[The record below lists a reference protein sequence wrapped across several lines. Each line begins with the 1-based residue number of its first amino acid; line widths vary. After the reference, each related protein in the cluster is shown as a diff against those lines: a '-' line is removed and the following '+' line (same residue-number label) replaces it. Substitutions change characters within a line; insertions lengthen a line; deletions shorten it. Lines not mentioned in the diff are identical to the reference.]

1 MGMQGQTTGSRLL
14 PGLRFGLLFAAALV
28 VRLALVPVPGHNGDV
43 SVMSGW
49 AGNLA
54 SYGPSTFYER
64 SVSVYPALLY
74 LLWPLG
80 AVLNGPPLDV
90 AIKALSIPFDLCLGA
105 VIALVTS
112 RIATPR
118 AAFWAAALYLFNP
131 GVLLAG
137 PTWGQIDA
145 AGTLFFLLSLV
156 ASAGRRHAIAG
167 GLGMLALLMKPQ
179 FGLVLLPVLTVAAV
193 EALRTHRWRPPMAVL
208 GVAMGVYV
216 VVALPLGLD
225 PFRYADQLGNV
236 TNHLPDASLYAMNP
250 WGLLMGFETPERGF
264 GVLGGALLLVG
275 LALAVLPLVR
285 RSDLPTLLACGAF
298 VVFAFYFLPTRVH
311 ERYLFPA
318 MAVLAPLAV
327 TGLPRL
333 IAYLGLSLGFGAAML
348 YALVVVTPFGLPDA
362 IEKPLL
368 TPFAVWTMGIA
379 LLGYAL
385 AWVAMYWQPPWAPPA
400 VRSGPEAVE
409 T

>member
-1 MGMQGQTTGSRLL
+1 MQGHSARSWMLAGMRY
-14 PGLRFGLLFAAALV
+14 GLLFAAALV

-49 AGNLA
+49 ANNLA
-54 SYGPSTFYER
+54 TYGPATFYER

-80 AVLNGPPLDV
+80 TVLNGPQLDV
-90 AIKALSIPFDLCLGA
+90 AIKALSIPFDLCLGL
-105 VIALVTS
+105 VIALVTR

-137 PTWGQIDA
+137 PTWGQVDA
-145 AGTLFFLLSLV
+145 AGTLFFLLALV
-156 ASAGRRHAIAG
+156 ASSGRRHALAG
-167 GLGMLALLMKPQ
+167 ELGMLALLMKPQ
-179 FGLVLLPVLTVAAV
+179 FGLVLLPVLTVALVDAV
-193 EALRTHRWRPPMAVL
+193 RTRRWQPPIAVI
-208 GVAMGVYV
+208 GVSLVVYA

-250 WGLLMGFETPERGF
+250 WGLLMGFETPEAGF
-264 GVLGGALLLVG
+264 GLLGGTLLVIG

-285 RSDLPTLLACGAF
+285 RSDLPMLLASGAF

-327 TGLPRL
+327 TGLPKL
-333 IAYLGLSLGFGAAML
+333 AAYVGLSLGFAAAML

-362 IEKPLL
+362 IERPLL
-368 TPFAVWTMGIA
+368 SPFAVWIMGITLMA
-379 LLGYAL
+379 CAV
-385 AWVAMYWQPPWAPPA
+385 AWVALYWRLPWGASA
-400 VRSGPEAVE
+400 PEAVE